1 MATRPASSAART
13 IAGVFLA
20 CCIASCGSKSEP
32 TPAAEA
38 RPGASPKTA
47 SAKPAAAPAPGG
59 PGGWMEGIPAV
70 VPRFTYGT
78 MKPDSYKASP
88 GENVM
93 FSLYYEG
100 VTPEQAREYV
110 AKLKAAGFQVVE
122 DTVAPGGVSV
132 SGGLPQ
138 GAGRIGFSLSLQ
150 SGGHVD
156 YTLNVIKKYQ

>member
-1 MATRPASSAART
+1 
-13 IAGVFLA
+13 
-20 CCIASCGSKSEP
+20 
-32 TPAAEA
+32 
-38 RPGASPKTA
+38 
-47 SAKPAAAPAPGG
+47 
-59 PGGWMEGIPAV
+59 MEGIPAV

-78 MKPDSYKASP
+78 MKPASYKASP

-93 FSLYYEG
+93 YSLYYGG

-122 DTVAPGGVSV
+122 DKVEAGALSV